1 MTKSG
6 PTQARLELAAQ
17 TRRIIDELVTST
29 ASEAAFE
36 QARQLVAA
44 AAEVLAVRDHG
55 RAYEGSAEGSLT
67 EYQHRTHLDYSPLV
81 GLLNPLSPPLEM
93 TMHADRVE
101 ALVTYG
107 LAYEGPP
114 GCLHG
119 GLVAAG
125 FDEVL
130 GFAQA
135 LGGFPGMTGRLTVN
149 YRSPTPLFQPVRYVC
164 RFDRMEGRKIF
175 ASGELRVVA
184 DDRLCAESEGLF
196 VSMRP
201 EVFEQLMRV
210 RGGVAAGAEPPPTD

>member
-1 MTKSG
+1 L
-6 PTQARLELAAQ
+6 QLAAE
-17 TRRIIDELVTST
+17 TRRVIDELVNST

-36 QARQLVAA
+36 QAGELVAQ
-44 AAEVLAVRDHG
+44 AAELLAARDHG

-67 EYQHRTHLDYSPLV
+67 EFQHRDHLDYSPLV
-81 GLLNPLSPPLEM
+81 GVMNPLSPPLVL
-93 TMHADRVE
+93 TLHDDHVE
-101 ALVTYG
+101 GLVTYG

-135 LGGFPGMTGRLTVN
+135 LGGHPGMTGRLTVH

-164 RFDRMEGRKIF
+164 RFDRMEGRKIY

-196 VSMRP
+196 ISMRP
-201 EVFEQLMRV
+201 EVFQQLMRV
-210 RGGVAAGAEPPPTD
+210 RGGEAAAAEPPPAG

>member
-1 MTKSG
+1 MNKPA
-6 PTQARLELAAQ
+6 PTEARLQLAAA
-17 TRRIIDELVTST
+17 TRQIIDELATST
-29 ASEAAFE
+29 ASEGAFE
-36 QARQLVAA
+36 EASALVAQA
-44 AAEVLAVRDHG
+44 ATMLASRSHG
-55 RAYEGSAEGSLT
+55 RGYEGAEGSLSS
-67 EYQHRTHLDYSPLV
+67 YQHRTHLDYSPLV
-81 GLLNPLSPPLEM
+81 GRLNPLAPPLAL
-93 TMHADRVE
+93 TMHDDFIE
-101 ALVTYG
+101 ATVTYG

-135 LGGFPGMTGRLTVN
+135 LGGAPGMTGRLTIH

-164 RFDRMEGRKIF
+164 RFDRIDGRKIY

-196 VSMRP
+196 ISMKA
-201 EVFEQLMRV
+201 EMFEALLRQ
-210 RGGVAAGAEPPPTD
+210 RGGAAAEDGQPPAR

>member
-1 MTKSG
+1 MVKSH
-6 PTQARLELAAQ
+6 PTEARLQLAAQ

-36 QARQLVAA
+36 QAQQLVAQA
-44 AAEVLAVRDHG
+44 AALLAERDHG
-55 RAYEGSAEGSLT
+55 REYEGGEGSLT

-81 GLLNPLSPPLEM
+81 GGLNPLAPPMAL
-93 TMHADRVE
+93 TMHADYIE
-101 ALVTYG
+101 ATVTYG

-135 LGGFPGMTGRLTVN
+135 LGGQPGMTGRLTVN

-164 RFDRMEGRKIF
+164 RFDRREGRKIF
-175 ASGELRVVA
+175 ASGELRVIA
-184 DDRLCAESEGLF
+184 DDRLCAEAEGLF
-196 VSMRP
+196 VSMRA
-201 EVFEQLMRV
+201 EVFEALMRL
-210 RGGVAAGAEPPPTD
+210 RGGGVGAAAPLPPD